1 MAPLIVLLLVF
12 LLRPVDPKVYE
23 TDDAIIIEAGEF
35 RPSEECALDLSAD
48 PRARILFFIC
58 LRGLVFFSPP

>member
-23 TDDAIIIEAGEF
+23 TDDAIIVEAGECCPCQDGAL
-35 RPSEECALDLSAD
+35 RPCIAPGQPL
-48 PRARILFFIC
+48 
-58 LRGLVFFSPP
+58 

>member
-23 TDDAIIIEAGEF
+23 TDDAIIVEAGKCCPLPG
-35 RPSEECALDLSAD
+35 RCPSSFTPAAKPIFLFS
-48 PRARILFFIC
+48 RAE
-58 LRGLVFFSPP
+58 G